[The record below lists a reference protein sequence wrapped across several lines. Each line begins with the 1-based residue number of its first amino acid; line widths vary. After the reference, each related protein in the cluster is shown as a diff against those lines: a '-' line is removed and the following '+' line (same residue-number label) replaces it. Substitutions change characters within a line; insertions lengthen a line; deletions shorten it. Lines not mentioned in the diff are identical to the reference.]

1 MKIETQLCI
10 YRIVVEIE
18 QSEQTKDNAERL
30 ILRRQQLQ
38 LQHRNVMLCPCRI
51 YLAYFFLAESKSGR
65 VEQSLVK
72 IQLMWIMTTQ
82 TVQKSI
88 IVTAESR
95 NEIYSLKI
103 QCYSRTDSFQL
114 PSKRIIDFVHLCIF

>member
-1 MKIETQLCI
+1 
-10 YRIVVEIE
+10 
-18 QSEQTKDNAERL
+18 
-30 ILRRQQLQ
+30 
-38 LQHRNVMLCPCRI
+38 MLCPCRI
-51 YLAYFFLAESKSGR
+51 YLTYFFLAESKSGR